1 MDTDQNKTASSD
13 STGPSS
19 EMIPTCASE
28 GSSSSEVPVS
38 SSSEVPVSSS
48 SEVPVSSSSEVPVSS
63 TSEVPVSSSS
73 AVPVSS
79 SSEVPVTSSS
89 AVPVTSS
96 SAVLLCP
103 PPTLTVSTGQEAPSQ
118 NSPPSPDNDAF
129 RPRCASWSPI
139 SPSKRGACY
148 AVSRLSGQ
156 GVPSNHPLPSGDE
169 GAVNVD
175 EDTRREYEVTEK
187 WLDDNPTF
195 LYSYYASKS
204 RESLNNAWMF
214 ANALSGVDYFN
225 YPSNVNTNIMSPRT
239 SPGTDT
245 PLYKISAQELEK
257 GGILS
262 PVIHLVDGLPTFIGT
277 SPSSTPTQPRSR
289 RRSKSELMSLDEK
302 QLMHE
307 LMIDIFNELNV
318 TSLCFKI
325 LQNMCILLNADR
337 CSMFLV
343 KKKIKKYLVSTLLDV
358 TYDSEFKSVSTE
370 TEKIEIPFGK
380 GICGYVAENAV
391 IVNIANAYEV
401 RLLIFYHIF
410 LELSRS
416 LRPNIVLVFI
426 QFCT

>member
-1 MDTDQNKTASSD
+1 MDTDQDKTASSD
-13 STGPSS
+13 RTGPSS
-19 EMIPTCASE
+19 EMIPTSASE
-28 GSSSSEVPVS
+28 GSSSEVPAS
-38 SSSEVPVSSS
+38 SSSEVPASSS
-48 SEVPVSSSSEVPVSS
+48 SEVPA
-63 TSEVPVSSSS
+63 SSS
-73 AVPVSS
+73 AVP
-79 SSEVPVTSSS
+79 
-89 AVPVTSS
+89 ASS

-129 RPRCASWSPI
+129 WPRCASWSPR
-139 SPSKRGACY
+139 SPSKRGVCY
-148 AVSRLSGQ
+148 AVSRLSGN
-156 GVPSNHPLPSGDE
+156 GVPSNHPLLSGDG

-204 RESLNNAWMF
+204 RESLYNAWMY
-214 ANALSGVDYFN
+214 AHALSGVDYFN
-225 YPSNVNTNIMSPRT
+225 YPSDVNTNIMSPGT

-245 PLYKISAQELEK
+245 PVCKISAQELEK

-262 PVIHLVDGLPTFIGT
+262 PVINLVDGLPSFIGT

-289 RRSKSELMSLDEK
+289 RRSKSDLMSLDEK

-307 LMIDIFNELNV
+307 LMIDIFNELDV

-343 KKKIKKYLVSTLLDV
+343 KQIWDKKYLVSTLFDV
-358 TYDSEFKSVSTE
+358 RYDSEFESVSTKM
-370 TEKIEIPFGK
+370 EKIQIPFGK

-401 RLLIFYHIF
+401 GLLIFYHIF
-410 LELSRS
+410 RTL
-416 LRPNIVLVFI
+416 
-426 QFCT
+426 